1 MRYGLNKNMMQLLCL
16 QQFLHEGCIQT
27 QLIQLM
33 PYDIL
38 LLRLLQQSIKRIQ
51 GGWLSFRKRMR
62 AEYMDT
68 ASCFQLL
75 QIEGNEAVIQTV
87 GSQKK
92 QTAPCGIGCINFLLR
107 FDFPAQKAAVTL
119 HCKRMGNMC
128 RHTWN
133 SISRRCLRTGCLH
146 PCLLAIDGNLKHTE
160 SIVIFH

>member
-1 MRYGLNKNMMQLLCL
+1 MRVWFSSKNMMQLLCL
-16 QQFLHEGCIQT
+16 QQFLHEGCIQS

-51 GGWLSFRKRMR
+51 GGRLSFRKRMR

-92 QTAPCGIGCINFLLR
+92 QTAPCGIGCMKNFLLR
-107 FDFPAQKAAVTL
+107 FDFPAQKLLSHCIARGWEQCAA
-119 HCKRMGNMC
+119 
-128 RHTWN
+128 
-133 SISRRCLRTGCLH
+133 
-146 PCLLAIDGNLKHTE
+146 
-160 SIVIFH
+160 